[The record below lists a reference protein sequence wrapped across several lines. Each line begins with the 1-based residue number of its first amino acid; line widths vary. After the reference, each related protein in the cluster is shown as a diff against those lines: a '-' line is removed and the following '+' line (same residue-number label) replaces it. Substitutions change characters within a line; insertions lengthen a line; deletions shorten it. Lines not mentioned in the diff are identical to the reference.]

1 MTPLLVPM
9 AFDFVNSWNL
19 FFNPFKS
26 SFPGAV
32 RAASVFGTVIF
43 VLALVRFFWKKR
55 KGGAN
60 PRELAIEL
68 FVAMILTGP
77 EIIVPLFLRIAGLVA
92 NAIVAIVNAIVK

>member
-26 SFPGAV
+26 SFPGAI
-32 RAASVFGTVIF
+32 RAASVFGAVLF
-43 VLALVRFFWKKR
+43 VVAIVRFFWKKR

-77 EIIVPLFLRIAGLVA
+77 EIIVPLFLKIAGLVA
-92 NAIVAIVNAIVK
+92 NTIIAIVNSIVK

>member
-1 MTPLLVPM
+1 MCILKAGSLY
-9 AFDFVNSWNL
+9 FL
-19 FFNPFKS
+19 I
-26 SFPGAV
+26 
-32 RAASVFGTVIF
+32 VFGAGF